1 MSLYKLKKNSIIFL
15 RQFSKIFIVLVM
27 LMITFMSTSCVIS
40 DVDNLVEDNRDR
52 EENDFFYIKEYS
64 VSDVL
69 LNYDDLETVHLNPE
83 LSDTVYYE
91 NELKSLRWIGSSSI
105 TINSPMISNWTEY
118 DTLKFAVYSEN
129 KTNTAV
135 QLRFNNNNSKN
146 TPMAP
151 YFRYL
156 LKIDFTGWKIFEIR
170 LYEMS
175 GNYNANWNAITSV
188 SFDCKGWGLEPNEK
202 NILYF
207 GNFYLCKTKYN
218 IKSQMSINDS
228 ALYESVLQNW
238 KKSLVGNENHIPK
251 IKEYTSRVK
260 IISEK
265 CEIVWEDFKRTY
277 NGERDSAW
285 NIKVLQNTNGGEVKI
300 GIIYSN
306 ILTMA
311 IGYATRGST
320 FYQDEDLFADIRS
333 ALEYSY
339 NYYYGENIFTEG
351 TYGNWWH
358 WEIGI
363 PLSLTRTLIVLHKEL
378 PRELLTKYLSPV
390 DYLDLYPSM
399 SACNKVWITYC
410 VLASAILQMDCE
422 RILIAQ
428 ESFEEVFEYVS
439 FGDGFYHDGSFI
451 QHDKFPYT
459 GGYGISMLEEIT
471 NLLYI
476 FRDTPFEFNNDKI
489 ENHYNWIFESFQP
502 IIYEGNLFSS
512 VRGREVYRNISERV
526 AQYSVVTSMIKMQ
539 AYAPANIK
547 IKLENLIRHYM
558 LCTGQNYTEDV
569 PLPLVEYTVNLYKNR
584 FIKKAQS
591 FDKVKVF
598 GNMDRIVQHR
608 PKYGVSLSFSSDRI
622 YKYESINNE
631 NRNGWYQGDGMIHLY
646 TNGYDYGY
654 NFYNYVNPYL
664 LPGTTVT
671 SQERE
676 IKNLS
681 KNIFNG
687 SPFAGGVEFG
697 SYGIGAFEL
706 GYAKGNGV
714 FESNI
719 AARKSYFMFDDEIV
733 AVGSGI
739 NDDSSTMVRTVVENR
754 LWRDED
760 VFTVSGK
767 NVSASTQEED
777 TDAKYMHFTN
787 MGGYV
792 FLNGTTTKYKKAENT
807 NSFLEIVIEHG
818 KNPADECYSYVYL
831 PEATARQTKKYS
843 AKPDVEIIAQSE
855 SVHIVQEKTLGI
867 TGYVFYESGSAYGIT
882 VDNPCVIMIGKK
894 KGKTT
899 VSISE
904 PTQHEESLTV
914 RLELDRVKKIVDCDQ
929 KMEGIVSD
937 GVVSFSVDTAGSC
950 GRTFTA
956 TLK

>member
-1 MSLYKLKKNSIIFL
+1 MKKLHIIVVCV
-15 RQFSKIFIVLVM
+15 SFIIVCLCGCKS
-27 LMITFMSTSCVIS
+27 F
-40 DVDNLVEDNRDR
+40 DR
-52 EENDFFYIKEYS
+52 EDSKSIVGNENRSALVDTKLEKRQVCDVVLEWKDYS
-64 VSDVL
+64 VSRKNVS
-69 LNYDDLETVHLNPE
+69 VVSFP
-83 LSDTVYYE
+83 SYE
-91 NELKSLRWIGSSSI
+91 DRAHSLRWCATESFTVQTLSQ
-105 TINSPMISNWTEY
+105 TNWLQY
-118 DTLKFAVYSEN
+118 DRIKFAIYSEK
-129 KTNTAV
+129 KTDTYV
-135 QLRFNNNNSKN
+135 QLRFNNGRTSND

-151 YFRYL
+151 YFSY
-156 LKIDFTGWKIFEIR
+156 KIKVDFSGWKSFEIPFAVMGTG
-170 LYEMS
+170 YNPQW
-175 GNYNANWNAITSV
+175 GNIVSV
-188 SFDCKGWGLEPNEK
+188 SFDCNGWGLKPNEE

-207 GNFYLCKTKYN
+207 DNFYLCKTDY
-218 IKSQMSINDS
+218 
-228 ALYESVLQNW
+228 VLQSENDLNEIDVCQMLLTKW
-238 KKSLVGNENHIPK
+238 RTTLVGERDVVPK
-251 IKEYTSRVK
+251 IPEYESRVK
-260 IISEK
+260 KISSD
-265 CEIVWEDFKRTY
+265 CSNAWISFKSTY
-277 NGERDSAW
+277 NNHKDSAW
-285 NIKVLQNTNGGEVKI
+285 GLEIPYGVKGGEAKI
-300 GIIYSN
+300 STLYEN
-306 ILTMA
+306 ILAMTT
-311 IGYATRGST
+311 GYATLGSD
-320 FYQDEDLFADIRS
+320 FYRNEDLLKDIKV
-333 ALEYSY
+333 ALEYGY
-339 NYYYGENIFTEG
+339 IHYYGKEVLDKGI
-351 TYGNWWH
+351 YGNWWF
-358 WEIGI
+358 WDIGI
-363 PLSLTRTLIVLHKEL
+363 PKKLVNILIILEHALTPESISRYLSLFDFLN
-378 PRELLTKYLSPV
+378 P
-390 DYLDLYPSM
+390 YPSM
-399 SACNKVWITYC
+399 TACNRVDIAYS
-410 VLASAILQMDCE
+410 VLASACLQGDLE
-422 RILIAQ
+422 RMIIARDLT
-428 ESFEEVFEYVS
+428 EEVFYYVVK
-439 FGDGFYHDGSFI
+439 GDGFYEDGSFI
-451 QHDKFPYT
+451 QHDNFPYT
-459 GGYGISMLEEIT
+459 GGYGLDMLREVT
-471 NLLYI
+471 NLCYI
-476 FRDTPFEFNNDKI
+476 LGGTVLEFQGEAADNQYK
-489 ENHYNWIFESFQP
+489 WIFDSFRP
-502 IIYEGNLFSS
+502 VMYEGNFFSA
-512 VRGREVYRNISERV
+512 VRGRSVHRNNSEAAFQKGAV
-526 AQYSVVTSMIKMQ
+526 ASMIKMQ
-539 AYAPANIK
+539 DYAPSEIK
-547 IKLENLIRHYM
+547 EKLEPLIKHYM
-558 LCTGQNYTEDV
+558 VTTGRNYAENV
-569 PLPLVEYTVNLYKNR
+569 PLPLVAYSVNLYNDKS
-584 FIKKAQS
+584 IKLAQNYNI
-591 FDKVKVF
+591 VKVF
-598 GNMDRIVQHR
+598 GNMDRIVQHGA
-608 PKYGVSLSFSSDRI
+608 KYGVSLSFSSDRI
-622 YKYESINNE
+622 YKYEAINNE

-646 TNGYDYGY
+646 TDGYDYSY
-654 NFYNYVNPYL
+654 AFYHHVNPYL

-760 VFTVSGK
+760 VFAVSGK

-818 KNPADECYSYVYL
+818 KNPTDECYSYVYL